1 MSKKQRTVTNKRIS
15 KLESIDPGD
24 QLVNSDREN
33 QLEAIRKAV
42 GLELLAIAQH
52 EAGENA
58 SIADIERIL
67 SRMLT

>member
-1 MSKKQRTVTNKRIS
+1 LI
-15 KLESIDPGD
+15 EPGY

-42 GLELLAIAQH
+42 GTELLGIAQQ
-52 EAGENA
+52 EAGDNA
-58 SIADIERIL
+58 SIAEIERIL